1 MPRIDRF
8 LAKVAPQPSGC
19 WIWTAAKSPKGYGV
33 FSKEGDPSRAEAAHR
48 ASFKMFYGPIPEG
61 MLVCHTCDT
70 PSCVHPR
77 HLFLGTPADN
87 TADMVKKW
95 RTKSKLTP
103 EKVIAIRN
111 DPEPSRAVARKYGL
125 TKGSVLNIRNRKT
138 FAHVEAA

>member
-1 MPRIDRF
+1 
-8 LAKVAPQPSGC
+8 
-19 WIWTAAKSPKGYGV
+19 
-33 FSKEGDPSRAEAAHR
+33 
-48 ASFKMFYGPIPEG
+48 
-61 MLVCHTCDT
+61 
-70 PSCVHPR
+70 
-77 HLFLGTPADN
+77 
-87 TADMVKKW
+87 MVKKW